1 MKDSVLTKIA
11 TTPLSFPYFD
21 VEALRAIEPMDA
33 RFKVALF
40 EVNDAV
46 NKEYGFD
53 LERVPEITLAQ
64 YQAGKYVAE
73 KFDRL
78 GMSQIRA
85 AELSGIAKS
94 MLSKYLK
101 GKRPFAPGAN
111 LAAPFCY
118 NVLAESCN
126 KVMLGYDEIITLP
139 SVYAETVRALASLD
153 DDKKKELLR
162 KAKVQM
168 ALYEQRN
175 PTEIKNAPHRDLSQ
189 MIGER
194 IFELIYDQGTHG
206 YLLFGQDT
214 PYGVRNFLR
223 QFIVE
228 DFKRE
233 SPRMGHLMYLAFET
247 HMALDYFIAEDFTKF
262 CKCYYKDGDQLIEV
276 TDKEIL
282 QYIGICSSVPA
293 EQKSR
298 LMGDAIGASLA
309 QSFTK

>member
-1 MKDSVLTKIA
+1 MKNSVLSKIA
-11 TTPLSFPYFD
+11 ATPLSLPYFD
-21 VEALRAIEPMDA
+21 VEVLRGVEPMDA

-46 NKEYGFD
+46 NKEYRFELD
-53 LERVPEITLAQ
+53 RVPELVLAQ
-64 YQAGKYVAE
+64 YQAGKYVAD
-73 KFDRL
+73 KLNRI
-78 GMSQIRA
+78 GMSQNQA
-85 AELSGIAKS
+85 AELSGIEKS
-94 MLSKYLK
+94 MLSKYLQ

-111 LAAPFCY
+111 LAVLFCY

-139 SVYAETVRALASLD
+139 LVYAETARALAFLD
-153 DDKKKELLR
+153 DGKKKELLR

-168 ALYEQRN
+168 ALFERQN

-223 QFIVE
+223 QFMVE

-247 HMALDYFIAEDFTKF
+247 QMALDFFIAEDFTKF
-262 CKCYYKDGDQLIEV
+262 CKCCYKDGDQLIEV
-276 TDKEIL
+276 TDKETL
-282 QYIGICSSVPA
+282 QYIGICSSVSA

-298 LMGDAIGASLA
+298 LMGDAIGAALA
-309 QSFTK
+309 QDFTK

>member
-1 MKDSVLTKIA
+1 MKNSVLSKIA
-11 TTPLSFPYFD
+11 ATPLSLPYFD
-21 VEALRAIEPMDA
+21 VDALRAIEPMDA

-46 NKEYGFD
+46 NKEYGFELD
-53 LERVPEITLAQ
+53 RVPELVLAQ
-64 YQAGKYVAE
+64 YQAGKYVAD
-73 KFDRL
+73 KFAHI
-78 GMSQIRA
+78 GISQVRA
-85 AELSGIAKS
+85 AELSGIEKS
-94 MLSKYLK
+94 MLSKYLQ

-111 LAAPFCY
+111 LAVPFCY

-139 SVYAETVRALASLD
+139 SLYAETARALAFLD
-153 DDKKKELLR
+153 DGKKKELLR

-168 ALYEQRN
+168 ALFERQN

-214 PYGVRNFLR
+214 PYGVRNYLR
-223 QFIVE
+223 QFMVE

-233 SPRMGHLMYLAFET
+233 SPRIGHLMYLAFET
-247 HMALDYFIAEDFTKF
+247 HLALDYFIAEDFTKF
-262 CKCYYKDGDQLIEV
+262 CKCYYKDGNQLVEV
-276 TDKEIL
+276 TDKETL
-282 QYIGICSSVPA
+282 QYIGICSSIHA
-293 EQKSR
+293 EQKSK
-298 LMGDAIGASLA
+298 LMGDAIGAALA
-309 QSFTK
+309 QVFVT